1 MAEHWFM
8 LTVVGRDR
16 AGIVA
21 EVAQTLFQAGAD
33 FGEASMLRLGGNF
46 TIMLMVHF
54 PAGERALAESVR
66 PVAEHLQLR
75 VHIDPIDSHLHDHEA
90 ADVVISISGA
100 DQAGIVAGVTSR
112 LAAAGLDILNLDSTV
127 AGSAASPVYVMRIEG
142 RARGGTEVLEAVI
155 AELQRD
161 GLDAVLHPVDMLIA

>member
-21 EVAQTLFQAGAD
+21 QLAQTLFRAGAD

-54 PAGERALAESVR
+54 PAGEHSLAESIKA
-66 PVAEHLQLR
+66 VAEHLQLR
-75 VHIDPIDSHLHDHEA
+75 VHIDPIDSHLHENEA
-90 ADVVISISGA
+90 ADVVVSISGA
-100 DQAGIVAGVTSR
+100 DQAGIVAGVTTR
-112 LAAAGLDILNLDSTV
+112 LAAVGLDILNLDSTV
-127 AGSAASPVYVMRIEG
+127 AGSEASPVYVMRIEG
-142 RARGGTEVLEAVI
+142 RAREGIEALEPVI
-155 AELQRD
+155 AELQRE